1 MISTLQVKKK
11 STETKR
17 QQRTRTW
24 WRKWENCVSH
34 GKNKKKKQREGKK
47 TKEAV
52 GRLRQDFE
60 TDRRK
65 SNSNGDW
72 TREKESE
79 TADGQRCPSKQRP
92 QRPRYQVEADWW
104 IRFHSS
110 TPLGANGVHGREP
123 TKRTFDSFAFTSSW
137 ILLEYLFDYFEYIFE

>member
-34 GKNKKKKQREGKK
+34 GKNKKKNEKEKK
-47 TKEAV
+47 SKEAV